1 MTDRGNYR
9 AKVRVLVDRE
19 VNVLA
24 SNLDEAEEKAMQEV
38 VTFTGGREPEVVW
51 VHQETSNG

>member
-9 AKVRVLVDRE
+9 VKVRVIVERE

-24 SNLDEAEEKAMQEV
+24 SNLDDAEEKAMREAV
-38 VTFTGGREPEVVW
+38 NITGGRDPDVVW
-51 VHQETSNG
+51 LHQETSNG

>member
-9 AKVRVLVDRE
+9 VKVRVIVERE

-24 SNLDEAEEKAMQEV
+24 SNLDDAEEKAMREAV
-38 VTFTGGREPEVVW
+38 NITGGRDPEVVW
-51 VHQETSNG
+51 LHQETSS

>member
-9 AKVRVLVDRE
+9 VKVRVLVDSE
-19 VNVLA
+19 VIGLA
-24 SNLDEAEEKAMQEV
+24 SELDEAEEKAMREV
-38 VTFTGGREPEVVW
+38 VNLTGGIEPEIVW

>member
-9 AKVRVLVDRE
+9 VKVRVLVDRE

-24 SNLDEAEEKAMQEV
+24 SDLDEAEDKAMREV
-38 VTFTGGREPEVVW
+38 VNLTGGREPEVIW
-51 VHQETSNG
+51 LHQETST

>member
-9 AKVRVLVDRE
+9 VKVRVIVERE

-24 SNLDEAEEKAMQEV
+24 SNLDDAEEKAMREAV
-38 VTFTGGREPEVVW
+38 NITGGREPEVVW
-51 VHQETSNG
+51 LHQETSNG